1 MIDYVSWSYRIS
13 DCEGFCRFLSKVLS
27 IQIVAMLAILPIFSQ
42 LTSIK
47 VGLLIVN
54 INKFLAYSLS
64 GCCLEFEV
72 VFHFESINRNIGR
85 LG

>member
-64 GCCLEFEV
+64 GYCLEFEV
-72 VFHFESINRNIGR
+72 VFHFESINRNI
-85 LG
+85 